1 MNAKQAKYP
10 QLRFKGFTNPWEK
23 RSLDEIT
30 TKTKSYSLSR
40 DVERDHETG
49 YRYIHYGDIHTG
61 VADIVTE
68 HTNLPNIEPA
78 NYDELRVN
86 DLVVADASEDY
97 QGIAEPAVVV
107 GLPTQHLVA
116 GLHTIA
122 LRPSSASSLY
132 LYYLL
137 HTESF
142 KHFGYQTGTGLK
154 VFGISWSNLS
164 KFTFMIP
171 SRPEQEKIVK
181 LIESVDNLT
190 SDNQRKLAKLKELK
204 QGYLQKLFPRNGS
217 KFPQLRFA
225 GFSDA
230 WEQRKLG
237 ELADIVG
244 GGTPNTNNDEY
255 WNGDIDWYSPVEIN
269 NQIYVSGSKNK
280 ITKLGLQ
287 KSSAKVLPIGTVLFT
302 SRAGIGKTA
311 ILAKKGTTNQGFQ
324 SILPHENKLDSYF
337 IFSRTDELKRYG
349 ETNGAG
355 STFVEVS
362 GKQMSKMPIMLPKIE
377 EQMRIGT
384 FFQQLDNLITL
395 HQRKLEKLQELKKGY
410 LQKMFCWA

>member
-1 MNAKQAKYP
+1 MKDNQAKYP
-10 QLRFKGFTNPWEK
+10 QLRFNGFTNP
-23 RSLDEIT
+23 
-30 TKTKSYSLSR
+30 
-40 DVERDHETG
+40 
-49 YRYIHYGDIHTG
+49 
-61 VADIVTE
+61 
-68 HTNLPNIEPA
+68 
-78 NYDELRVN
+78 
-86 DLVVADASEDY
+86 
-97 QGIAEPAVVV
+97 
-107 GLPTQHLVA
+107 
-116 GLHTIA
+116 
-122 LRPSSASSLY
+122 
-132 LYYLL
+132 
-137 HTESF
+137 
-142 KHFGYQTGTGLK
+142 
-154 VFGISWSNLS
+154 
-164 KFTFMIP
+164 
-171 SRPEQEKIVK
+171 
-181 LIESVDNLT
+181 
-190 SDNQRKLAKLKELK
+190 
-204 QGYLQKLFPRNGS
+204 
-217 KFPQLRFA
+217 
-225 GFSDA
+225 

-244 GGTPNTNNDEY
+244 GGTPSTNNDEY

-280 ITKLGLQ
+280 ITELGLQ

-395 HQRKLEKLQELKKGY
+395 HQRKLAKLKELKQGYLQKLFPQNGSKFPQLRFSGFADAWEERKLGDIAPLRGGFAFKSSKFRNTGVPIVRISNILSSGEVGGDFAYYDEQDKDDKYILPDKSAVLAMSGATTGKVSILSQADYDKVYQNQRVGYFQSVDYIDYGFISTIVRSELFMMQLESVLVSGAQPNVSSKEIDSFNFMIPILVQEQQKIGSFFKQLDETIALHQRKLEKLQELKKGY
-410 LQKMFCWA
+410 LQNMFV

>member
-1 MNAKQAKYP
+1 MKDNQAKYP
-10 QLRFKGFTNPWEK
+10 QLRFKGFTNPWEQRK
-23 RSLDEIT
+23 LGEIVAIKIT
-30 TKTKSYSLSR
+30 NGLMNRPGGNLLAVKDINVVNMYTPDHIHVEDLEYFNATDKDLSR
-40 DVERDHETG
+40 CDVTK
-49 YRYIHYGDIHTG
+49 GD
-61 VADIVTE
+61 VFVTRSSLKAE
-68 HTNLPNIEPA
+68 
-78 NYDELRVN
+78 
-86 DLVVADASEDY
+86 
-97 QGIAEPAVVV
+97 GIAEPNVLLENGRFVFDD
-107 GLPTQHLVA
+107 HLMRLKPRPEINPYFLKELLSSTSVKKQFIA
-116 GLHTIA
+116 KAKTATMTTIGQQDISTSDARFPSSTEQKLIAELLQKIDSTIA
-122 LRPSSASSLY
+122 L
-132 LYYLL
+132 
-137 HTESF
+137 H
-142 KHFGYQTGTGLK
+142 
-154 VFGISWSNLS
+154 
-164 KFTFMIP
+164 
-171 SRPEQEKIVK
+171 
-181 LIESVDNLT
+181 
-190 SDNQRKLAKLKELK
+190 QRKLAKLKELK
-204 QGYLQKLFPRNGS
+204 QSYLQKLFPENGS
-217 KFPQLRFA
+217 KFPQLRFS
-225 GFSDA
+225 GFADA

-244 GGTPNTNNDEY
+244 GGTPSTNNDEY

-280 ITKLGLQ
+280 ITELGLQ

-410 LQKMFCWA
+410 LQKMFC